1 MSKNSQASI
10 TAPPASRRDTIF
22 GHVFL
27 LASHLLYIV
36 LPLLHAQHLF
46 HDKRKTT
53 FWFSLHCYLQVR
65 VFMDALTC
73 AIKFT
78 TPSIWK
84 ELSKDIMSHLAPCS
98 LKPHTFKVLT
108 NFLSACAFFTRL
120 DFVVYANSITE
131 NRSILTCMG
140 TKSNMMVEF
149 LDAKLLI
156 RGNVFVVL
164 YGVGTM
170 CQKSLDL
177 IGRILH
183 RHRVTSE
190 KSNPL
195 IR

>member
-10 TAPPASRRDTIF
+10 SAPPASRRDTIF

-27 LASHLLYIV
+27 LASHLLCMV

-120 DFVVYANSITE
+120 DFVVYANSSTE
-131 NRSILTCMG
+131 NQSILTCMG
-140 TKSNMMVEF
+140 TKSIIMVEF
-149 LDAKLLI
+149 FRCKAADKRKRFCRALWCWY
-156 RGNVFVVL
+156 NV
-164 YGVGTM
+164 
-170 CQKSLDL
+170 
-177 IGRILH
+177 
-183 RHRVTSE
+183 SE
-190 KSNPL
+190 KSRSDRTH
-195 IR
+195 ITQTQGFIWKVKSSY